1 MPTSDIDPWA
11 PAVLAHPYPAFA
23 ALRGPGPAVWL
34 EQHQLVALPR
44 YLCVGHNLAKAE
56 GHAILAAL
64 ADRVERFEPAGDP
77 EWIVNNT
84 LHGLGRLP
92 LTAVPAA

>member
-1 MPTSDIDPWA
+1 MYASANRDERRYPDPDRFDVTRNPSDH
-11 PAVLAHPYPAFA
+11 LAFG
-23 ALRGPGPAVWL
+23 RGI
-34 EQHQLVALPR
+34 H
-44 YLCVGHNLAKAE
+44 LCVGHNLAKAE